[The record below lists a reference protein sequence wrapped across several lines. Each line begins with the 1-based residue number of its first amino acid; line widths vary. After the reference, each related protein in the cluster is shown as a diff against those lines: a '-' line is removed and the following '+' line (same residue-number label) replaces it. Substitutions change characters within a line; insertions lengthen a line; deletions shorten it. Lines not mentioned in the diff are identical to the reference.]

1 MTIKDLTNVTLDSIL
16 STLSPSGDDNIGA
29 IGTSYLMNGTCE
41 RELITM
47 TQLSKL
53 KNHFN
58 LQIEQLAYN

>member
-1 MTIKDLTNVTLDSIL
+1 MKDLTNVTLDSIL
-16 STLSPSGDDNIGA
+16 STLSPSADDNIGA

>member
-1 MTIKDLTNVTLDSIL
+1 MKDLANVTLDSIL
-16 STLSPSGDDNIGA
+16 LTLSPSGEDNIGA

>member
-1 MTIKDLTNVTLDSIL
+1 MKDLTNVTLDSIL

-41 RELITM
+41 REFITM

-53 KNHFN
+53 NYFLTYK
-58 LQIEQLAYN
+58 